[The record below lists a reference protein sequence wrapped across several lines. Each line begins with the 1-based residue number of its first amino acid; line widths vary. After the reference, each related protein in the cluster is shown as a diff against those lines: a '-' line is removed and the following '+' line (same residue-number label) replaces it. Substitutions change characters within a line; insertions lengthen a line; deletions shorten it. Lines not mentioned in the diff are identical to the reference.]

1 MKKFI
6 LPFIIFLSPSYA
18 YADVTSSLTTSVS
31 IQVNAAGTQV
41 ERLGGSYSASGTN
54 VGTTNTG
61 DQLGGFS
68 VNSTTGA
75 VTFDAGQYSINSN
88 ATNWSLTESLL
99 QPDTMQSGDLT
110 VGEVNNFGSIT
121 STSAGSG
128 TGFDVTMGSDHT
140 ITDLDAGGAGSVTTG
155 QFVTSVTTK

>member
-1 MKKFI
+1 MKKLI
-6 LPFIIFLSPSYA
+6 PLIFLISSPA
-18 YADVTSSLTTSVS
+18 YCDVTSKLTTSVS

-54 VGTTNTG
+54 VGTSNTG

-68 VNSTTGA
+68 VNSTTNA

-88 ATNWSLTESLL
+88 ATNWALTESLL
-99 QPDTMQSGDLT
+99 QPDTMQSGDLS
-110 VGEVNNFGSIT
+110 VGEVNNFGNIT
-121 STSAGSG
+121 STDGGVG

-140 ITDLDAGGAGSVTTG
+140 ITDLDAGGAGSITTG
-155 QFVTSVTTK
+155 QFVTEVTTK

>member
-1 MKKFI
+1 MKKLLPLLFI
-6 LPFIIFLSPSYA
+6 ASSVPC
-18 YADVTSSLTTSVS
+18 YADVTSSMMTSVQ

-61 DQLGGFS
+61 DELGGFS
-68 VNSTTGA
+68 VNATTGA

-88 ATNWSLTESLL
+88 ATNWSFSESLL
-99 QPDTMQSGDLT
+99 QPDTMQSGDLA
-110 VGEVNNFGSIT
+110 VGEVNNFGSVI
-121 STSAGSG
+121 STEAGSG
-128 TGFDVTMGSDHT
+128 TGFDVTIGSDHT

-155 QFVTSVTTK
+155 SFVTSVTSN

>member
-1 MKKFI
+1 MKKLI
-6 LPFIIFLSPSYA
+6 PLIFLISTPA
-18 YADVTSSLTTSVS
+18 YSDVTSKLTTSVS

-68 VNSTTGA
+68 VNSTTNA

-99 QPDTMQSGDLT
+99 QPDSMQSGDLD
-110 VGEVNNFGSIT
+110 VGEVNNFGNVT
-121 STSAGSG
+121 STAAGVG
-128 TGFDVTMGSDHT
+128 TGFDVTIGSDHT
-140 ITDLDAGGAGSVTTG
+140 ITDLDPGGAGSITTG
-155 QFVTSVTTK
+155 QFVTEVTTK

>member
-1 MKKFI
+1 MKKLLTLLLLF
-6 LPFIIFLSPSYA
+6 SPSVA
-18 YADVTSSLTTSVS
+18 LADVTSSMMTSVQ

-68 VNSTTGA
+68 VNATTSA

-99 QPDTMQSGDLT
+99 QPDTMQSGTLD
-110 VGEVNNFGSIT
+110 VGDVNNFGSVISTDAGVGTNFDVDIT
-121 STSAGSG
+121 SG
-128 TGFDVTMGSDHT
+128 HT
-140 ITDLDAGGAGSVTTG
+140 IENLDAGGAGSVTTG
-155 QFVTSVTTK
+155 SFVTSVTTQ

>member
-1 MKKFI
+1 MKKLI
-6 LPFIIFLSPSYA
+6 PLLFLFATPGYC
-18 YADVTSSLTTSVS
+18 DVTSKLTTSVS

-68 VNSTTGA
+68 VNSTTNA

-88 ATNWSLTESLL
+88 ATNWSWTESLL
-99 QPDTMQSGDLT
+99 QPDTIQSGDLT
-110 VGEVNNFGSIT
+110 VGEVNNFGNVT
-121 STSAGSG
+121 STAAGVG
-128 TGFDVTMGSDHT
+128 TGFDVTIGSDHT
-140 ITDLDAGGAGSVTTG
+140 ITDLDAGGAGSITTG
-155 QFVTSVTTK
+155 QFVTEVTTK

>member
-1 MKKFI
+1 MKKLL
-6 LPFIIFLSPSYA
+6 LPLIIFLSPSYA

-68 VNSTTGA
+68 VNSTTNA
-75 VTFDAGQYSINSN
+75 VTFDAGQYSINTD
-88 ATNWSLTESLL
+88 ATNWSITESLL
-99 QPDTMQSGDLT
+99 QPDEMQSGDLA
-110 VGEVNNFGSIT
+110 VGEVNNFGIVISR
-121 STSAGSG
+121 SSLGSSKPPSNFFKGSG
-128 TGFDVTMGSDHT
+128 IISISF
-140 ITDLDAGGAGSVTTG
+140 
-155 QFVTSVTTK
+155 

>member
-1 MKKFI
+1 MKKL
-6 LPFIIFLSPSYA
+6 LPFIFLFSTPA
-18 YADVTSSLTTSVS
+18 YCDVTSKLQTSVS

-54 VGTTNTG
+54 VGTSNSG

-68 VNSTTGA
+68 VNSTTNA

-99 QPDTMQSGDLT
+99 QPDTMQSGTLS
-110 VGEVNNFGSIT
+110 VGAVNNFGNVT
-121 STSAGSG
+121 STSAGVG
-128 TGFDVTMGSDHT
+128 TGFDVTMKADHT
-140 ITDLDAGGAGSVTTG
+140 ITDLDPGGAGSITTG
-155 QFVTSVTTK
+155 QFVTEVTTK

>member
-1 MKKFI
+1 MKKL
-6 LPFIIFLSPSYA
+6 LPFIFLFSTPA
-18 YADVTSSLTTSVS
+18 YCDVTSKLQTSVS

-61 DQLGGFS
+61 DQIGGFS

-75 VTFDAGQYSINSN
+75 VTFEAGQYSINSN

-99 QPDTMQSGDLT
+99 QPDTMQSGDLS
-110 VGEVNNFGSIT
+110 VGEVNNFGNIT
-121 STSAGSG
+121 STAAGVG
-128 TGFDVTMGSDHT
+128 TGFDVTIGSDHT
-140 ITDLDAGGAGSVTTG
+140 ITDLDPGGAGSVTTG
-155 QFVTSVTTK
+155 QFVTEVTTK

>member
-1 MKKFI
+1 MKKLI
-6 LPFIIFLSPSYA
+6 PFIIFLSPSYA
-18 YADVTSSLTTSVS
+18 YGDVTSSLTTTVS
-31 IQVNAAGTQV
+31 IQVNPAGTQV

-54 VGTTNTG
+54 VGTSNTG

-68 VNSTTGA
+68 VNATTGA

-121 STSAGSG
+121 STSAGVG
-128 TGFDVTMGSDHT
+128 TGFDADITSAHT
-140 ITDLDAGGAGSVTTG
+140 IENLDAGGAGSVTTG

>member
-1 MKKFI
+1 MKKF
-6 LPFIIFLSPSYA
+6 LPLLFIASSIPC
-18 YADVTSSLTTSVS
+18 YADVTSSMMTSVQ

-68 VNSTTGA
+68 VNSTTNA
-75 VTFDAGQYSINSN
+75 VTFDSGQYSINSN

-99 QPDTMQSGDLT
+99 QPDVMQSGTLD
-110 VGEVNNFGSIT
+110 VGDVNNFGSVI
-121 STSAGSG
+121 STDAGVG
-128 TGFDVTMGSDHT
+128 TGFDVTIGSDHT

-155 QFVTSVTTK
+155 SFVTSVTSN